1 MKINNNHTI
10 NLLKTILKRLAP
22 PPNLTIHQWA
32 DRFRVLSKESS
43 AEPGKW
49 KTEVTPYMIE
59 ILETIA
65 DKKIK
70 ISTLMTSAQVGK
82 SETLNNVFGY
92 YAHLDPSPIIFIQPT
107 VEMAQSY
114 SRERIAPMIRDT
126 PVLARIFENPRKRD
140 SGNTVSKKSFPGGYV
155 VFVGANSP
163 SSLASR
169 PIKIVLA
176 DEIDRFPVSAGKE
189 GDPLELVEKR
199 TTTFWDSKKIR
210 VSTPTI
216 QGISRIEK
224 SYNESSME
232 VWCLPCP
239 ACGHLNELDFERIKW
254 EDLNEVVMECEECGS
269 YHDERAWKKEKQL
282 NGKWVSK
289 NPNIKDHRGFHLNEF
304 ASPWK
309 TWNEIIDD
317 YKQVKDDPERLITF
331 WNTSLGLPFV
341 INLNEIIDYE
351 ILYNRREN
359 YKAEVPAGSDILTA
373 GIDVQ
378 DNRIETEVVA
388 WNQEGENWGIE
399 YKIFPG
405 NPELDDVWNDLK
417 NYLARE
423 FEGEDGTKKRLSLS
437 FIDTGGHHTDRT
449 YDFVNENIAELKVI
463 GIKGRGGEGV
473 SVHNGFRRTK
483 CNKIDLLSL
492 GVNALKDMTYAS
504 LKIDTPGPKYCH
516 FPLDLSR
523 GYGADYFKM
532 LTSEVKEADGK
543 TIVWK
548 KIRDRNEALD
558 IRNYARAAFEM
569 VRYSIGQS
577 PQEDERTFE

>member
-1 MKINNNHTI
+1 MKNEHTI
-10 NLLKTILKRLAP
+10 RLLNLILKRLAP
-22 PPNLTIHQWA
+22 PPNLTIQQWA
-32 DRFRVLSKESS
+32 DCHRILSKESS

-49 KTEVTPYMIE
+49 RTETTPYMFEVLNAI
-59 ILETIA
+59 T

-70 ISTLMTSAQVGK
+70 ITTLMTSAQVGK
-82 SETLNNVFGY
+82 SETLNNIFGY
-92 YAHLDPSPIIFIQPT
+92 YAHLDPSPIILIQPT

-126 PVLARIFENPRKRD
+126 PVLAELFENPRKRD

-176 DEIDRFPVSAGKE
+176 DEIDRFPLSAGKE

-239 ACGHLNELDFERIKW
+239 SCGHLNELDFERIQW
-254 EDLNEVVMECEECGS
+254 EGLDEVVLECEECYS
-269 YHDERAWKKEKQL
+269 LHNEREWKKQKQL
-282 NGKWVSK
+282 NGKWIAK
-289 NPNIKDHRGFHLNEF
+289 NPDVKDHRGFHLNEF

-309 TWNEIIDD
+309 TWGEIIED
-317 YKQVKDDPERLITF
+317 YKKVKDDPERLITF
-331 WNTSLGLPFV
+331 WNTSLGLPYV

-351 ILYNRREN
+351 LIYNRREEYN
-359 YKAEVPAGSDILTA
+359 AEVPEGVEVLTG

-378 DNRIETEVVA
+378 DSRIEIEVVG
-388 WNQEGENWGIE
+388 WDKEGESWGIE
-399 YKIFPG
+399 YKVFPG
-405 NPELDDVWNDLK
+405 NPALDDVWANLET
-417 NYLARE
+417 YLNKE
-423 FEGEDGTKKRLSLS
+423 FQHEDGTKRKLALS

-449 YDFVNENIAELKVI
+449 YDFVNKNFSELKVI
-463 GIKGRGGEGV
+463 GIKGQGGVNV

-483 CNKIDLLSL
+483 CNKIDLLSI

-504 LKIDTPGPKYCH
+504 LKVEEVGPKYCH
-516 FPLDLSR
+516 FPLDLTK
-523 GYGADYFKM
+523 GYGMDYFKM
-532 LTSEVKEADGK
+532 LTAEVKEVKDK
-543 TIVWK
+543 SIVWK
-548 KIRDRNEALD
+548 KIRERNEALD
-558 IRNYARAAFEM
+558 MRNYSRAAFEM
-569 VRYSIGQS
+569 IRYSLYQHEEE
-577 PQEDERTFE
+577 EDERSFD